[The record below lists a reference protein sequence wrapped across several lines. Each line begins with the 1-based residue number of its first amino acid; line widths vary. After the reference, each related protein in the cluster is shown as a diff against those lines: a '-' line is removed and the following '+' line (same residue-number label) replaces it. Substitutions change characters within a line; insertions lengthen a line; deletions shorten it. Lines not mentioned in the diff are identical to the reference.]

1 MQGGKGCSSPLT
13 GHRDTDLLRRQVK
26 TVQRAGEAP
35 YSHLP
40 AQGRA
45 RCVVISPNG
54 AMGLTKHRDAS
65 FSLLF
70 FLLLFERG
78 SHYVIGNPLLPCYR
92 ESFAVLIS
100 IQEGLYL

>member
-1 MQGGKGCSSPLT
+1 MLIPPHRPQ
-13 GHRDTDLLRRQVK
+13 GHRPVEETDVK

-78 SHYVIGNPLLPCYR
+78 SHHVIGNPLLPCYR